1 MRSGPGGNRKSV
13 SMEKVQVCFYPEN
26 RCIEVDKGEN
36 LLRAAMKADVH
47 VNASCGGEGYCG
59 KCRVI
64 VEKGEVKQKLQ
75 ASLSQEETKR
85 GYVLACTATVE
96 SDADVRVPM
105 ETQLGDKS
113 ALTRRPPIPLKGYT
127 LSAKDWAERLPQ
139 WELNPPTT
147 KLHLVLDKPT
157 LDDNLSDAERIK
169 RELARLAGLK
179 DVVFDYPMLQVLPS
193 LIRAASFDVTVTVLD
208 RGQELRAVR
217 IEKFDASQ
225 RQAAIAI
232 DLGTTTIS
240 TQLIDL
246 QTGQVIAE
254 ASDYNAQ
261 ITYGEDI
268 ISRIIYSTR
277 STGLAQLQSSAVT
290 TIWNLIQQMVEKTNM
305 ELFRI
310 THLCLSGNTTMTHLL
325 LGIDPRYIRV
335 DPYIPVAQY
344 FPWIKASNIGIR
356 IASGVYL
363 HCTPCVA
370 SYVGGDIV
378 AGVLASGMFNSEK
391 VTLYIDIGTN
401 GEMALGNKDWLM
413 SCSCSAG
420 PAFEGAGVKHGMR
433 ATRGAIEQVRINEV
447 TLEPMI
453 ITVGN
458 RRPIGICGS
467 GLIDILA
474 ELFLTGIMDERGR
487 INVDLETP
495 RVRQTNAGGE
505 YVLAWADE
513 SGSNRDIIITD
524 SDIDNLMRAKA
535 AIYAGINVLLEEVG
549 MTFDMVEEILIAG
562 AFGRYLEIDK
572 AIIIGLLPD
581 VDTDKIK
588 FVGNGSLLGSYLM
601 ALSKNLINEAD
612 RIANMMTYLELST
625 NAHFMDQYVS
635 ALFLPHT
642 NIEEFP
648 SVKLR
653 LEAARE
659 TARLGRQAGGV
670 EA

>member
-1 MRSGPGGNRKSV
+1 M
-13 SMEKVQVCFYPEN
+13 
-26 RCIEVDKGEN
+26 
-36 LLRAAMKADVH
+36 LRAAMKADVH

-75 ASLSQEETKR
+75 ASLSQEEIKR

-147 KLHLVLDKPT
+147 KFHLILDPPT
-157 LDDNLSDAERIK
+157 LEDNLSDAERIK
-169 RELARLAGLK
+169 RGLSKIAGMK
-179 DVVFDYPMLQVLPS
+179 DVVVDFPMLSALPS
-193 LIRAASFDVTVTVLD
+193 VIRASSFDVTTTVLD

-217 IEKFDASQ
+217 LEKGDTSP
-225 RQAAIAI
+225 RQAAIAV
-232 DLGTTTIS
+232 DLGTTTVS
-240 TQLIDL
+240 VQLIDL
-246 QTGQVIAE
+246 QTGQVTAE
-254 ASDYNAQ
+254 ASDYNGQ
-261 ITYGEDI
+261 ISYGEDVI
-268 ISRIIYSTR
+268 TRIIYSTR
-277 STGLAQLQSSAVT
+277 STGLAKLQSAAVN
-290 TIWNLIQQMVEKTNM
+290 TIWNLIQQVVEKTST
-305 ELFRI
+305 EFCSI
-310 THLCLSGNTTMTHLL
+310 THLCISGNTTMTHLL

-335 DPYIPVAQY
+335 DPYIPPASN

-363 HCTPCVA
+363 RCTPCVA

-378 AGVLASGMFNSEK
+378 AGVLASGMLNSEK
-391 VTLYIDIGTN
+391 LTLYIDIGTN
-401 GEMALGNKDWLM
+401 GEMVLGNKDWLLA
-413 SCSCSAG
+413 CSCSAG

-447 TLEPMI
+447 TKEPMI

-467 GLIDILA
+467 GLIDVLA
-474 ELFLTGIMDERGR
+474 ELFLTGVIDERGK
-487 INVDLETP
+487 IEVDLDTP
-495 RVRQTNAGGE
+495 RTRQAPGWAE
-505 YVLAWADE
+505 YVLVWADE
-513 SGSNRDIIITD
+513 SGTNRDIVITD
-524 SDIDNLMRAKA
+524 VDIDNLMRAKA
-535 AIYAGINVLLEEVG
+535 AVYAGIQILLQEVG
-549 MTFDMVEEILIAG
+549 MDVDSLDEILIAG

-581 VDTDKIK
+581 VDTERLK

-601 ALSKNLINEAD
+601 ALSKNLITEGD
-612 RIANMMTYLELST
+612 RIASMMTYLELST
-625 NAHFMDQYVS
+625 NPRFMDQYVS

-642 NIEEFP
+642 HVEEFP
-648 SVKLR
+648 TVQRR
-653 LEAARE
+653 LKEARAA
-659 TARLGRQAGGV
+659 ARLGPLEAGGT
-670 EA
+670 

>member
-1 MRSGPGGNRKSV
+1 VPAPAGTERAF

-26 RCIEVDKGEN
+26 RCIEVEKGEN

-47 VNASCGGEGYCG
+47 INASCGGEGYCG

-64 VEKGEVKQKLQ
+64 VEKGEVKQQLQ
-75 ASLSQEETKR
+75 AKLSQEETKR

-96 SDADVRVPM
+96 SDSEVRVPI

-169 RELARLAGLK
+169 RELSRLAGLT
-179 DVVFDYPMLQVLPS
+179 DVVVDYPVLQILPS
-193 LIRAASFDVTVTVLD
+193 MIRASSFDITVTVLD

-217 IEKFDASQ
+217 VEKHDASQ
-225 RQAAIAI
+225 RQAAIAV

-261 ITYGEDI
+261 ISYGEDV

-277 STGLAQLQSSAVT
+277 STGLAQLQSSAVG
-290 TIWNLIQQMVEKTNM
+290 TIWNLIQQMVEKSNM

-310 THLCLSGNTTMTHLL
+310 THICLSGNTTMTHLL

-335 DPYIPVAQY
+335 DPYIPVAQS

-363 HCTPCVA
+363 RCTPCVA

-391 VTLYIDIGTN
+391 ITLYIDIGTN
-401 GEMALGNKDWLM
+401 GEMALGNKDWLVT
-413 SCSCSAG
+413 CSCSAG
-420 PAFEGAGVKHGMR
+420 PAFEGAGVRHGMR

-474 ELFLTGIMDERGR
+474 ELFLTGIMNERGK

-495 RVRQTNAGGE
+495 RVRKNDSEGE

-513 SGSNRDIIITD
+513 SGSNRDIVITD

-549 MTFDMVEEILIAG
+549 MTIGMVEEILIAG

-581 VDTDKIK
+581 IDTDRIK

-612 RIANMMTYLELST
+612 RIAKMMTYLELST

-642 NIEEFP
+642 NIESFP
-648 SVKLR
+648 SVKKR
-653 LEAARE
+653 LEEARE
-659 TARLGRQAGGV
+659 TARLGQQAGGA